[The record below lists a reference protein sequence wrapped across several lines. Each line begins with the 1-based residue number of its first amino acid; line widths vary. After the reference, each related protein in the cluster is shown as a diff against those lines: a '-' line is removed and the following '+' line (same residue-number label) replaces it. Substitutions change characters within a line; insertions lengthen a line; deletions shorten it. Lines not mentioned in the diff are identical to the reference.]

1 MIHGCGCIT
10 KRYPEGV
17 FIKPCKK
24 HKGREVWI
32 VLKHKE
38 KKGEIKNESN

>member
-1 MIHGCGCIT
+1 MIHACGCVTEKYKKGI
-10 KRYPEGV
+10 
-17 FIKPCKK
+17 FIASCKE

-38 KKGEIKNESN
+38 KKRKDKK